1 MLNPYSQHKTKNNMF
16 LSSLKPTKLFMTLLV
31 SFLLLGH
38 TVATP
43 IPEAR
48 TLKNEPLR
56 FGDYEVHF
64 SAFNSTFIAPAI
76 AKAYKLE
83 RSPKHGLVNIAVRNV
98 KDSEVGTATTALLE
112 GQHKNLLQQ
121 SVSLKFMEVREGAA
135 VYYLAGFRFSN
146 EEMLEFSI
154 DVKPEGSDRSY
165 PVKFRQTFYQDGK

>member
-1 MLNPYSQHKTKNNMF
+1 MKIIKNIRKPLAAVTASVMVM
-16 LSSLKPTKLFMTLLV
+16 SSAFAAPV
-31 SFLLLGH
+31 
-38 TVATP
+38 
-43 IPEAR
+43 PEAR
-48 TLKNEPLR
+48 TLKNDPMR

-64 SAFNSTFIAPAI
+64 SAFNSTFIAPEI

-98 KDSEVGTATTALLE
+98 KDSEVGTAVTALLE

-121 SVSLKFMEVREGAA
+121 SVPLQFMEVKEGTA

-154 DVKPEGSDRSY
+154 DVKPEGSDKSY
-165 PVKFRQTFYQDGK
+165 PVTFRQTFYQDGK